1 MGKMGKMGKIG
12 KMAYGQPA
20 ILGNPYRL
28 DHVRSVKIL
37 CFKV

>member
-20 ILGNPYRL
+20 ILGNPY
-28 DHVRSVKIL
+28 HNHG
-37 CFKV
+37 